1 MDDSHDIVIRKEKTM
16 EEEMI
21 SADEFFGDFD
31 KQEQVPLVR
40 VSDHQE
46 SGRGRAA
53 FENVKVKMVMKI
65 EGCGREEALRI
76 IAERSAEL
84 RPKENAQRNAHDFN
98 FIK

>member
-1 MDDSHDIVIRKEKTM
+1 M

-40 VSDHQE
+40 VSDHKE
-46 SGRGRAA
+46 SGKGRAA

-65 EGCGREEALRI
+65 EGCGREAALRI

-84 RPKENAQRNAHDFN
+84 RTKENARRNARDFG
-98 FIK
+98 FTK